1 MGSKRNKESNFLVQ
15 GSILA
20 IASII
25 SRMIGLIYRIPL
37 TAIIGDVGNDYY
49 GAAMEVYSILLLISS
64 YSLPLAVSKLVS
76 TRVAQ
81 GQRKNA
87 YRIFRGALIFALIS
101 GTIAGL
107 IVYFGAGAITALLKT
122 PQSLFALQVLAPT
135 LLVVAVLGVIR
146 GFFQGLGTM
155 MPSAVS
161 QLIEQVV
168 NAIVSIWAAY
178 MLYGYGS
185 RIGAVLGNSN
195 HYGESYG
202 AAGGTIGTSVGALFA
217 LGFVFLVFM
226 IYRPIFKRQ
235 MRRDV
240 TRRQEGYGEIFRIL
254 ILTIVPVLLSTTI
267 YNISS
272 IIDQGIFKNI
282 AAFQKYEEVTYSTM
296 WGVFNGKYK
305 TLVNVPIALASALAA
320 SSVPSISTAFASNNI
335 KEVRRKVNSAIRF
348 VMVIAFPCAVG
359 MAVLAGPIINLLYP
373 SSSAEANKLAA
384 RLLQTGAISII
395 FYSLSTLSN
404 AILQGINRMKK
415 PVYNAVFALVAHIL
429 FLLILMLAF
438 RLNIYAVVLANA
450 FFSLI
455 MCILNGLAI
464 KKYINYHQ
472 EVRKTF
478 LIPLL
483 ASVIM
488 GGAVFGL
495 YQLLMIMIKSNA
507 VATVVSIVGGAAVY
521 GVFLLLFK
529 GLGEEDLKAFPGGRL
544 LARAAKKLHLLK

>member
-107 IVYFGAGAITALLKT
+107 IVYFGAGAITTLLKT

-254 ILTIVPVLLSTTI
+254 SLTIVPVLLSTTI